1 MTDEQLRECLKDLLR
16 SNVSQ
21 GYSRLLKTDYCYT
34 KPSPGTYTFQWRW
47 DTCFEAFMLCALGEY
62 DLAKRTLNSLFAM
75 QEADGFVGHM
85 IFWKSRLPR
94 NPLNVLQAR
103 PRLSLLRPFCQASS
117 VYQRDGAPVLVCRV
131 CS

>member
-34 KPSPGTYTFQWRW
+34 KPPPGTYTFQWWW

-62 DLAKRTLNSLFAM
+62 DLAKRTMRSLFAM

-85 IFWKSRLPR
+85 IFWKSRLPETH
-94 NPLNVLQAR
+94 
-103 PRLSLLRPFCQASS
+103 
-117 VYQRDGAPVLVCRV
+117 
-131 CS
+131 